1 MILGTDSRASNPD
14 LSLWKELQYV
24 ATHFPEIPIPQ
35 LLGMITTHAADALG
49 LPPELHQ
56 IHVGDALCCV
66 LLNTEIDTS
75 DLRRVIVH
83 PSTQPTAVIV
93 GNRRPA

>member
-1 MILGTDSRASNPD
+1 MSLVSDWTYKLLHDQTVRD
-14 LSLWKELQYV
+14 LFLAGELTK
-24 ATHFPEIPIPQ
+24 A
-35 LLGMITTHAADALG
+35 G

-56 IHVGDALCCV
+56 IHVGDALRCV